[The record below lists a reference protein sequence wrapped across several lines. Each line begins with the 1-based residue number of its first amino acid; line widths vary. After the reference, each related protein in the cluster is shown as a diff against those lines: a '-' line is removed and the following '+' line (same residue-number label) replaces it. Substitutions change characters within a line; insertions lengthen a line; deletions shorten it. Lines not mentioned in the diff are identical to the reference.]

1 MRKESYKISVW
12 FVTTEM
18 GGGDEI
24 LIEML
29 ICNVKNNLI
38 NTINKLTYVYYSLLS
53 REFVSGVLR
62 GFFNKWRWLP
72 LLLLQSG

>member
-1 MRKESYKISVW
+1 MEKGELQNQCLVYDNKR
-12 FVTTEM
+12 
-18 GGGDEI
+18 GGNEI

-29 ICNVKNNLI
+29 IYNVKNNLI
-38 NTINKLTYVYYSLLS
+38 NTINKLTYVYYSLLR